1 MPTYSTGYQFK
12 LIGTGEEAGT
22 WGASTNRNL
31 QKIEAAIGRAVEVN
45 VVLPGGTSS
54 WSDPTLTWTTDETAA
69 TGVSGSEGR
78 CSYVVFTNSLAV
90 SALVAVKIRGNSAS
104 DLPGRTFIVK
114 NGLDSPAVIDLS
126 IGSSTYSLRNG
137 CTVQVFTSVDDIDGS
152 GANAVVNALGFLQ
165 LEGLDLQD
173 SASAKI
179 YIQASQAN
187 ALSVNDGTSDHLTLD
202 TANSKLI
209 LKGGTTQAT
218 VEVTGTDKD
227 LELKSGAG
235 NSNVILSPQGT
246 GTVNLTSGQFVGNL
260 TGDIT
265 GNLGGAADQVRFETA
280 SGVQSAGVV
289 LGPIGGGV
297 GFAKVDSSFSYL
309 PAAQVLSVPTVI
321 CGSLVGDS
329 AGLTVESGGAA
340 TTLTVESPILVNPTI
355 GANDFALANH
365 THADASTGGPI
376 DATARGAG
384 SITNV
389 TMPLTNITSIGP
401 GEQQTASSVEG
412 DYAFGSIGKAFE
424 TVHNVTS
431 PTAAHAFLRYKGPG
445 TPSTGIPNIG
455 GYGWSVGDR
464 LPILSTNSIGMFE
477 YNVLLSDTAGCSWG
491 WNATHVWL
499 TLGPCWGTGLLLNWP
514 TPGAGGSEAVYAAD
528 GTGAQRFFA
537 TMSKIGNPN
546 PTHLTDPVNPTGIE
560 LRIRQCA
567 DWEVVI
573 SVVG

>member
-90 SALVAVKIRGNSAS
+90 PPLVAVKIRGNSAS

-137 CTVQVFTSVDDIDGS
+137 CTVQIFTSVDDIDGS

-179 YIQASQAN
+179 YIKASQAN

-246 GTVNLTSGQFVGNL
+246 GTVNLTSGQFVGHL
-260 TGDIT
+260 VGDIT
-265 GNLGGAADQVRFETA
+265 GNLGGAADQVKFETA
-280 SGVQSAGVV
+280 SGVQSVGVV

-297 GFAKVDSSFSYL
+297 AVAKVDSAFSYF
-309 PAAQVLSVPTVI
+309 PAAQQVSVPMVVAS
-321 CGSLVGDS
+321 SLVGDS

-365 THADASTGGPI
+365 THADASTGGLIP
-376 DATARGAG
+376 DTARGAAA
-384 SITNV
+384 V
-389 TMPLTNITSIGP
+389 TGVDMPLTNITSIGAGAP
-401 GEQQTASSVEG
+401 QGFDE
-412 DYAFGSIGKAFE
+412 AFGAFGKFGE
-424 TVHNVTS
+424 TAHGV
-431 PTAAHAFLRYKGPG
+431 AAPVGASAFLEYTG
-445 TPSTGIPNIG
+445 STSGATAGIPTIG

-464 LPILSTNSIGMFE
+464 LPILSTGSIGKFV
-477 YNVLLSDTAGCSWG
+477 YSVTSADSASGSWG

-499 TLGPCWGTGLLLNWP
+499 TLGPVWGTGG
-514 TPGAGGSEAVYAAD
+514 TPPEDTWLAD

-537 TMSKIGNPN
+537 TMAKVGTSTFN
-546 PTHLTDPVNPTGIE
+546 TDEHNPTGVD
-560 LRIRQCA
+560 LRIPQCT
-567 DWEVVI
+567 DWKVVI
-573 SVVG
+573 SVLG